1 MPFRTSGVCFASSAP
16 GTVADIVAVQNT
28 AALATMLTA
37 AMTASFK
44 HRHTISSLA
53 AKHCSNPVI
62 PPRIVIWLT
71 WTEFPFVS
79 GGFVTACKER
89 DQAMS
94 PFIPALWDLFL
105 LPTKQGSS
113 AVGQSLV
120 DAALKTPSTLR
131 NWVVRVGGF
140 RDCGPGGQKRCVEME
155 NVTGARELTR
165 TRPNP
170 ISSNGMARI
179 ECLTLAV
186 ARRPLDVR
194 HWRRTRRNAE
204 ILERPGLTQVCEIS

>member
-1 MPFRTSGVCFASSAP
+1 MLNISMPFRTSGVCFASSAP

-37 AMTASFK
+37 AITVSFK

-94 PFIPALWDLFL
+94 PFIPAFWDLFL

-131 NWVVRVGGF
+131 NWVVGF
-140 RDCGPGGQKRCVEME
+140 EIAALEVKKV
-155 NVTGARELTR
+155 
-165 TRPNP
+165 
-170 ISSNGMARI
+170 
-179 ECLTLAV
+179 
-186 ARRPLDVR
+186 
-194 HWRRTRRNAE
+194 RRNGERYRSARTYEDPAE
-204 ILERPGLTQVCEIS
+204 SYLSQRDGPDRMSDFGSSATST